1 MMSGRGVLQYAHRI
15 RGRHSSFV
23 FPHLENGDWLLFWF
37 KKVPVPFSKVCP
49 TFNNKIKLFS
59 KKKDFLNLCRI
70 PNIIR
75 KIFHLNIFYISII
88 LNKFHII
95 TCMKVIGEIFLF
107 KKREKKPKRQDTKSI
122 QTFRQKDCYRTELW
136 PALS

>member
-15 RGRHSSFV
+15 RG
-23 FPHLENGDWLLFWF
+23 DILLLYSRIWKMGTGYFF
-37 KKVPVPFSKVCP
+37 DLKRCLSPFSKVCP